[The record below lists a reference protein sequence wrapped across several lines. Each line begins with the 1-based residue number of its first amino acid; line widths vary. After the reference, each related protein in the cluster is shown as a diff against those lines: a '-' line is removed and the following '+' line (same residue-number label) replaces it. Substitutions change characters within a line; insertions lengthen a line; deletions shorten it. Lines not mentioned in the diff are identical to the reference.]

1 MKLLPVLALAAGLVL
16 PAALVAQHAH
26 APVLAEVGGLTIA
39 DGYAISAGPAAR
51 TGAAFMAITNGGD
64 APDRLVAA
72 RTPAAER
79 VELHTHVLTDGV
91 AQMREVEGGIPL
103 PPGETVL
110 LERGGLHVMLMG
122 LTGPL
127 EDGADVDLTLVFE
140 TAGEVAV
147 TVPVDR
153 NRVANPDAEHQH

>member
-1 MKLLPVLALAAGLVL
+1 MRLLSVLALAAGVAL
-16 PAALVAQHAH
+16 PSAVSAQH
-26 APVLAEVGGLTIA
+26 APVLAEAGSISIA
-39 DGYAISAGPAAR
+39 DGYAISAGPTAR
-51 TGAAFMAITNGGD
+51 SGAAFMAITNAGD
-64 APDRLVAA
+64 TVDRLVAA

-79 VELHTHVLTDGV
+79 VELHTHIMSDGV

-103 PPGETVL
+103 PPGETVM

-127 EDGADVDLTLVFE
+127 EDGAPVDLTLVFE
-140 TAGEVAV
+140 TAGEVSL

-153 NRVANPDAEHQH
+153 NRVPNPDAAHQH